1 MDFNLNEV
9 FELPLVVTKG
19 YVGYPNS
26 QVTLSVEREISSAA
40 VLKATSKYESYCIL
54 VSQKDVDATSVTS
67 FDDISAVAIT
77 DNIIRVEKA
86 KVGYRVKFSGLNRIR
101 LSSIRQ
107 EEGTFFASAT
117 LFPDVSG
124 DNKEEMFF
132 FSAGTASPSMAV
144 GAADQGSPNT
154 SFSPFPYLASSSL
167 RIRFIRFTSRSPI
180 RSKRNPSM

>member
-54 VSQKDVDATSVTS
+54 VSQKDVDATGVTS
-67 FDDISAVAIT
+67 FDDIYDVAIIAK
-77 DNIIRVEKA
+77 IISVEKA
-86 KVGYRVKFSGLNRIR
+86 KVGYRVKFSGLNRVRI
-101 LSSIRQ
+101 SSIRQ
-107 EEGTFFASAT
+107 EEGTFFASAS

-124 DNKEEMFF
+124 DNKEEH
-132 FSAGTASPSMAV
+132 ASF
-144 GAADQGSPNT
+144 Q
-154 SFSPFPYLASSSL
+154 
-167 RIRFIRFTSRSPI
+167 R
-180 RSKRNPSM
+180 KREGPPL